1 MTLDI
6 VSLEISVEED
16 TSLRSAQ
23 FSSAKLVIAKPEI
36 QSFVRMRKIVNFSS
50 MESVH
55 IDMKLLTSMMT
66 NLKLLKVKLKS

>member
-6 VSLEISVEED
+6 VSLEISVEKD
-16 TSLRSAQ
+16 TSLRSAR
-23 FSSAKLVIAKPEI
+23 FSSAKLVIAKPDI
-36 QSFVRMRKIVNFSS
+36 QSFESMRKIVNFSS